1 MLWYCIQVPFRPS
14 KGDLGG
20 GLVLFT
26 TAAELATLTASPAA
40 RLSIACWAG
49 AI

>member
-1 MLWYCIQVPFRPS
+1 MQVLVRPS
-14 KGDLGG
+14 KSDLGG

-26 TAAELATLTASPAA
+26 TAAGLAPYTASPAA